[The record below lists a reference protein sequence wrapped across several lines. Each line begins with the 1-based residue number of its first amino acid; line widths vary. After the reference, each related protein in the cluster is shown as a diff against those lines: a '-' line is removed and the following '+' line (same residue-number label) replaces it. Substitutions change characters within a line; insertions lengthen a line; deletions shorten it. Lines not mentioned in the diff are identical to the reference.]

1 MGKRT
6 PLVVVMLVF
15 SVPMLFIYGS
25 KWQIRKSVK
34 CCNPDLIVSVT
45 VSVSFKVLVR
55 ATFGGYIS
63 PMYDTNN
70 DFFHVIQTC
79 NLSSMIHKM

>member
-25 KWQIRKSVK
+25 KWQILKSVK

-45 VSVSFKVLVR
+45 VTVSVSSKVLVR
-55 ATFGGYIS
+55 ATFGG
-63 PMYDTNN
+63 
-70 DFFHVIQTC
+70 
-79 NLSSMIHKM
+79 